1 MYITGINPTQSQ
13 TNAQGPAFRLGT
25 HGAVVQAPG
34 LYTAPM
40 SETGTTAGA
49 FDGSKVFV
57 YVQATSTITAGQ
69 AVVVDYANA
78 AVPLAASLADSTGKR
93 VAVATADI
101 AATGYGWVQVFGKA
115 NVNVIASTAVGG
127 AVSSSAT
134 AGSLGD
140 LTAGTTHRPVTGLH
154 IGAVNST
161 TGSVFLNWPELGAAF
176 SA

>member
-1 MYITGINPTQSQ
+1 MYITGIDPTQAQ
-13 TNAQGPAFRLGT
+13 TSAEGPSFRVGT

-40 SETGTTAGA
+40 SESGTTAGA

-57 YVQATSTITAGQ
+57 YVQATSSLTAGQ

-78 AVPLAASLADSTGKR
+78 AVPLAASLTNSTGKR
-93 VAVATADI
+93 VAVATSDVDAG
-101 AATGYGWVQVFGKA
+101 GYGWVQVFGKA
-115 NVNVIASTAVGG
+115 EANVIASTAVGG

-134 AGSLGD
+134 AGSLDD

-154 IGAVNST
+154 IGAVDGT
-161 TGSVFLNWPELGAAF
+161 TGSVFLNWPVLGAAF